1 MNDDKPYIEEWHL
14 KSEFNIRMILD
25 VLIARW
31 HWFAFSV
38 FLCLMLAFVY
48 IRAVPVIYK
57 REAIVQLKN
66 TAQTEEAFNEKQ
78 LFEDSNNNIDGE
90 IVIFKSRFLIGEVIR
105 RLGLDIRYSV
115 DDGLKS
121 RDLYTD
127 SPVEISFPDSSF
139 SKPAV
144 FSVVPLP
151 EGGFRIKGLEDDPDG
166 VMKYTFGTPL
176 NSPVGRMIIK
186 RTSFFNSE
194 WLDVPIQVTCSDC
207 ESLIDSYLG
216 GLEVER
222 SAKDVNLLTLTYL
235 DTDAKRGDDILNTLI
250 QVYVDE
256 SMQDKNMVIRNTA
269 VFIDERLQLINEEL
283 GDVENNI
290 ESYRKQNQSA
300 DLTEEAKIYLENRNR
315 HDIEVMELTNQ
326 RELVELV
333 QMYLHD
339 PLKNEHLLP
348 ANTGIT
354 SVGIEGMIE
363 KYNTTLLERN
373 KLKVNAGDNSPAVKE
388 RSSQLASLR
397 NAIAQSLRNTK
408 EAIDMKLNYTRRMQ
422 ILEIGKI
429 SSIPTQQK
437 YVLSVERQQ
446 KIKEELFLYLLNK
459 REENALSL
467 ATADSNLRIVDKAYA
482 SGVAGA
488 NALVVLLVAFL
499 VGLLVPG
506 LSFYIRQLL
515 DVKVRGRKDIEKN
528 LTIPFLGEIPRKSKK
543 SGLVAVSQQGR
554 DTVSEAFR
562 IIRSNLDFMLN
573 KKGEAQSIMFTSFNP
588 DSGKTF
594 IATNLA
600 VVLALAGKR
609 VILLE
614 MDIRKGSAK
623 TEDGVIQV
631 GLTNYLSGNVSDAG
645 EIIRKNEWYDG
656 LDVISSGPIP
666 PNPAELLLSNR
677 LDGLVAELKDTYD
690 FILMDTVPYGV
701 VADAQV
707 INRLADLCIYVIRE
721 GRFDRRLLP
730 DVEKLY
736 TDGRFSH
743 MAVILNDVC
752 YEQTGYYSYYGYYGY
767 GYGNKKR

>member
-14 KSEFNIRMILD
+14 KSELNIRKVWD
-25 VLIARW
+25 VLLAKW
-31 HWFAFSV
+31 HWFALSV
-38 FLCLMLAFVY
+38 FICLMLAFVY
-48 IRAVPVIYK
+48 IRTVPVVYK
-57 REAIVQLKN
+57 REAVVQLKN
-66 TAQTEEAFNEKQ
+66 TAKSEEAFNEKQ
-78 LFEDSNNNIDGE
+78 LFEDGNNIDGE
-90 IVIFKSRFLIGEVIR
+90 ILIFKSRLLMGEVIR
-105 RLGLDIRYSV
+105 RLGLDINYSV

-139 SKPAV
+139 SQPAV
-144 FSVVPLP
+144 FSVIPLP

-166 VMKYTFGTPL
+166 VMKYTFGTPQ
-176 NSPVGRMIIK
+176 NSPLGRMIVR
-186 RTSFFNSE
+186 RTSFFNDE
-194 WLDVPIQVTCSDC
+194 WLDVPIQVTCSDRK
-207 ESLIDSYLG
+207 SLISLYLD

-222 SAKDVNLLTLTYL
+222 SAKDVNLLTLTYQ
-235 DTDAKRGDDILNTLI
+235 DTDAKRGEDILNTLI
-250 QVYVDE
+250 QAYVDE
-256 SMQDKNMVIRNTA
+256 SMQDKNMIIRSTA
-269 VFIDERLQLINEEL
+269 LFIDERLQLINEEL

-290 ESYRKQNQSA
+290 ENYRKQNQSA
-300 DLTEEAKIYLENRNR
+300 DLAEEAKIYLGNRNR
-315 HDIEVMELTNQ
+315 HDMEVTELTNQ

-354 SVGIEGMIE
+354 SVGVEGMID
-363 KYNTTLLERN
+363 KYNATLLERN
-373 KLKVNAGDNSPAVKE
+373 KLTVNAGDNSPAVKE

-408 EAIDMKLNYTRRMQ
+408 EAIDMKLDYTRRMQ
-422 ILEIGKI
+422 MLEIGKI

-467 ATADSNLRIVDKAYA
+467 ATADSNLRIVDGAYA
-482 SGVAGA
+482 AGMAGA
-488 NALVVLLVAFL
+488 NALIVLLAAFL

-506 LSFYIRQLL
+506 LCFYIRQLL
-515 DVKVRGRKDIEKN
+515 DVKVRGRRDIEEN

-543 SGLVAVSQQGR
+543 SGLVVVHEQGR
-554 DTVSEAFR
+554 DAVSEAFR
-562 IIRSNLDFMLN
+562 VIRSNLDFMLS
-573 KKGEAQSIMFTSFNP
+573 KKGEVQTIMFTSFNP
-588 DSGKTF
+588 GSGKTF
-594 IATNLA
+594 ISANLSVA
-600 VVLALAGKR
+600 LALAGKR

-623 TEDGVIQV
+623 SGDGTVPAGI
-631 GLTNYLSGNVSDAG
+631 TNYLSGKVSDVRD
-645 EIIRKNEWYDG
+645 IIRKSKWHETF
-656 LDVISSGPIP
+656 DVINSGPVP

-677 LDGLVAELKDTYD
+677 LDMLMAELRREYD
-690 FILMDTVPYGV
+690 FILIDTVPYGV

-707 INRLADLCIYVIRE
+707 INQVADLCIYVIRE

-730 DVEKLY
+730 DVEKLD
-736 TDGRFSH
+736 TDGGLSH
-743 MAVILNDVC
+743 MAVVLNEVC
-752 YEQTGYYSYYGYYGY
+752 YEQAGYYGYYGYYGY
-767 GYGNKKR
+767 GYGNKKE